1 MFFQLQILSPVF
13 WILIYSFT
21 YCSNTLS
28 SFTWN
33 TNMSPA
39 MPFFLLSTCLYQTPL
54 SLYTPPTFNTFE
66 NMVVIQFCALKAG
79 PLYLLQLFCPT
90 LCSFLF
96 HLFEQ
101 KCLFLKDFL
110 ASLMVSFTLC
120 SSTLFKHFS
129 LGFFLSVGRHS
140 KNKTCFCFEFAALNF

>member
-1 MFFQLQILSPVF
+1 
-13 WILIYSFT
+13 
-21 YCSNTLS
+21 
-28 SFTWN
+28 
-33 TNMSPA
+33 MSPA

-54 SLYTPPTFNTFE
+54 SLYTPPTFTTFE

-90 LCSFLF
+90 SCSFLF

-101 KCLFLKDFL
+101 KCLFLKDFF

-129 LGFFLSVGRHS
+129 LAFFLSVGRHS
-140 KNKTCFCFEFAALNF
+140 KNKTCFCFEFTALNF